1 MTCIVG
7 VEYNNKVYMG
17 SDSCGSNDFAKI
29 SIDAPKIFLSG
40 DVLIGYAGSF
50 RIHDILQYVKLPKR
64 PKNMDAKEYL
74 VTFVIKKIRKVFQEN
89 GFEAQNDGDMCL
101 IGCQGKLYYISA
113 DFSLVRNPAK
123 YASIGSGSSVAMGSL
138 YTTGYLPATKVEER
152 ITIALRAAS
161 EHARGVAA
169 PYHILNV

>member
-1 MTCIVG
+1 
-7 VEYNNKVYMG
+7 MG

-40 DVLIGYAGSF
+40 EVLIGYAGSF
-50 RIHDILQYVKLPKR
+50 RIHDILQFTKLPKR

-74 VTFVIKKIRKVFQEN
+74 VTSVIKKIRKVFQEN
-89 GFEAQNDGDMCL
+89 GFENQHDGSGDMCL
-101 IGCQGKLYYISA
+101 VGCRGKLYYISA

-169 PYHILNV
+169 PYHILSV